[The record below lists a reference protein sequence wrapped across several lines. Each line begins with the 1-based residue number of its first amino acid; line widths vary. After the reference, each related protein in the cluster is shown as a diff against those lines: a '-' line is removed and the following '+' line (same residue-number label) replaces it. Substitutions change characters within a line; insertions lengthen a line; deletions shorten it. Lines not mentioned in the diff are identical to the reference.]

1 MLKKVLL
8 ISGVVIGVL
17 TVVLASAL
25 PAGATTYEVTELK
38 NWEKCFSWIKDYP

>member
-17 TVVLASAL
+17 TVVLALAL
-25 PAGATTYEVTELK
+25 PAGAAIMKLTESIIKTGK
-38 NWEKCFSWIKDYP
+38 NAFPG